1 MNKYEIKAQKQ
12 KERAIKRTLRK
23 ARVPK
28 DATLEQVKVYLIHY
42 VSKIKQNFHKVIF
55 PDELLADSNFLLDLY
70 RANSKMLIFKRP
82 NSELQENIDFMIE
95 YLKIKLAYEMMD
107 RQHDDTRWSQTEL
120 ERATEKYDKAMEN
133 PEFIVRLAEAFPNN
147 QIIPLIKKSLMP
159 YRWLY
164 RWFGKDLEEEKAQ
177 DLARY
182 KECLSNLPIELLCEQ
197 VRKFGDD
204 TLKDIPNDIPNFTQ
218 LISAG
223 IETNGFRSLE
233 RLDITQVLNN
243 IDLVVKAYKTAGIKA
258 LASYIQY
265 TLSPKRTKYYI
276 CHGEPHD
283 YTEYDKRYEE
293 VQKALLAAPEI
304 QSVFK
309 KEKLIAKMKE
319 VKTTHLSIE
328 SCENEEDVTSK

>member
-1 MNKYEIKAQKQ
+1 MNKYEIRAQKE

-28 DATLEQVKVYLIHY
+28 DATPEQVKAYLIHY
-42 VSKIKQNFHKVIF
+42 VSTANLNNYSLRFT
-55 PDELLADSNFLLDLY
+55 DEQLADPNFLLGLY
-70 RANSKMLIFKRP
+70 RADNNMVNFERP
-82 NSELQENIDFMIE
+82 NPRNKELIYNIDFMIE
-95 YLKIKLAYEMMD
+95 YLKLKHSKEML
-107 RQHDDTRWSQTEL
+107 QHQNDDGHWAQTEL
-120 ERATEKYDKAMEN
+120 KWAVERYESVMAN
-133 PEFIVRLAEAFPNN
+133 PEFIVRLAETFPN
-147 QIIPLIKKSLMP
+147 QEIIPIIKGCIVKYHGLD
-159 YRWLY
+159 
-164 RWFGKDLEEEKAQ
+164 KDRKEKEEQ

-204 TLKDIPNDIPNFTQ
+204 TLKAIPNDIPNFTQ

-233 RLDITQVLNN
+233 RLDITQVLDN

-265 TLSPKRTKYYI
+265 TLSPKRTKYYM

-309 KEKLIAKMKE
+309 KEKIIAKIQE
-319 VKTTHLSIE
+319 VKTTRMSIE
-328 SCENEEDVTSK
+328 SCASEEDTLIK

>member
-1 MNKYEIKAQKQ
+1 MNKYEIRAQKE

-28 DATLEQVKVYLIHY
+28 DATPEQVKAYLIHY
-42 VSKIKQNFHKVIF
+42 VSKANLNNYSLRFT
-55 PDELLADSNFLLDLY
+55 DEQLADPNFLLGLY
-70 RANSKMLIFKRP
+70 RADNNMVNFERP
-82 NSELQENIDFMIE
+82 NPRNKELIDNIDFMIE
-95 YLKIKLAYEMMD
+95 YLKLKHSKEMLEH
-107 RQHDDTRWSQTEL
+107 QNDDGHWAQTEL
-120 ERATEKYDKAMEN
+120 KWAVERYESVMAN
-133 PEFIVRLAEAFPNN
+133 PEFIVRLAEAFPN
-147 QIIPLIKKSLMP
+147 QEIIPIIKGCIVKYHGLD
-159 YRWLY
+159 
-164 RWFGKDLEEEKAQ
+164 KDRKEKEEQ

-182 KECLSNLPIELLCEQ
+182 KECLSKLPIELLCEQ

-204 TLKDIPNDIPNFTQ
+204 TLKEIPNDIPNFTQ
-218 LISAG
+218 LISSG

-233 RLDITQVLNN
+233 RLDITQVLDN

-265 TLSPKRTKYYI
+265 TLSPKRTKYYM

-309 KEKLIAKMKE
+309 KEKIIAKIQE
-319 VKTTHLSIE
+319 VKTTRMSIE
-328 SCENEEDVTSK
+328 SCSSEEDTLIK

>member
-1 MNKYEIKAQKQ
+1 MNKYETKAQKQ

-28 DATLEQVKVYLIHY
+28 DATLEQAKVYLIHY
-42 VSKIKQNFHKVIF
+42 VSKVKQNFHKIIF

-107 RQHDDTRWSQTEL
+107 HQHDDTRWSQTEL
-120 ERATEKYDKAMEN
+120 EMATEKYVKAMAN

-159 YRWLY
+159 Y

-218 LISAG
+218 LISVG
-223 IETNGFRSLE
+223 IETNGFRSLD
-233 RLDITQVLNN
+233 RLNITQVLDNK
-243 IDLVVKAYKTAGIKA
+243 DLIIKAYKKDGIQA
-258 LASYIQY
+258 LISYIQH
-265 TLSPKRTKYYI
+265 TLSPRRTCYYM
-276 CHGEPHD
+276 CHGEEHD
-283 YTEYDKRYEE
+283 YTTYDKRYEE
-293 VQKALLAAPEI
+293 VQEALLASPEI
-304 QSVFK
+304 QTVFK

-328 SCENEEDVTSK
+328 SCVNEEDVTSK